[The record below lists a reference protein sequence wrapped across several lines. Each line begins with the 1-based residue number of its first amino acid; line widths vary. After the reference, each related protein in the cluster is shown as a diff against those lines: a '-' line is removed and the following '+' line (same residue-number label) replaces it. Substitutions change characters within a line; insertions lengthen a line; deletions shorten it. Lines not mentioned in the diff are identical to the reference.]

1 VKLPT
6 SAKPWWEVFV
16 GPDKSHELAAVSNAI
31 LGLCINANTI
41 TTRTTQPKAGN
52 NNDGNDT
59 TAPTNNGDNRINDTP
74 FELTTDELDMLIA
87 NHGFVVSLILPRT
100 NGSSSGSFNDPD
112 SFLWDHQ
119 KDLLTSTDF
128 Q

>member
-6 SAKPWWEVFV
+6 SPKPWWEVFV
-16 GPDKSHELAAVSNAI
+16 GPHKSHELAAVSNAI
-31 LGLCINANTI
+31 LGLCINANASTTQATQRKSSNDKDNATI
-41 TTRTTQPKAGN
+41 TPIN
-52 NNDGNDT
+52 NSG
-59 TAPTNNGDNRINDTP
+59 NRINDNS
-74 FELTTDELDMLIA
+74 FGLTTAELDVLIA
-87 NHGFVVSLILPRT
+87 NHGFVVSLMGPRT